1 MAAEGKFRQSLNLFD
16 SMAITMGSM
25 IGSGIF
31 IVSSDIARNVGS
43 PGWLLVIW
51 AITAVMTVLAAASYG
66 ELAGMMPQAGG
77 VYVYL
82 REAFSP
88 LFGFLYGW
96 TLFMVIQCGTIAAV
110 GMAFAKFSGVI
121 VPWISESNVLLAIGP
136 VKVTTTL
143 VVTVLSIL
151 LLTWINTRG
160 IREGK
165 RLQNIFTYTK
175 VIILLA
181 FIALGIYI
189 AYTTRLHVFGSDG
202 FWKAARFE
210 GGSQVPLAGRALVIA
225 LAISMVGSLFSADA
239 WYNITFTSGEV
250 INPKKTIARSLV
262 LGTFIVCVLYFLVNV
277 VYVMAL
283 PVQGSPDGATVMDRG
298 IQFASEDRVA
308 TAVIYGI
315 FGKNA
320 EMLMALVVM
329 ISTFGCNNG
338 IILSGA
344 RVYYA
349 MAKDRLFFSRT
360 GKLNE
365 RGVPAYG
372 LWVQATW
379 SILLCLTGTYSQL
392 LDYVIFAALLFYV
405 LAILAIFILR
415 RKHPEW
421 PRPFKAFGYPVLPAM
436 YILLCLVIIVSLLID
451 KPDYTGFGLVI
462 VLSGIPVYYL
472 WRKLSAKTA
481 E

>member
-1 MAAEGKFRQSLNLFD
+1 M
-16 SMAITMGSM
+16 
-25 IGSGIF
+25 
-31 IVSSDIARNVGS
+31 
-43 PGWLLVIW
+43 
-51 AITAVMTVLAAASYG
+51 
-66 ELAGMMPQAGG
+66 
-77 VYVYL
+77 
-82 REAFSP
+82 
-88 LFGFLYGW
+88 
-96 TLFMVIQCGTIAAV
+96 
-110 GMAFAKFSGVI
+110 
-121 VPWISESNVLLAIGP
+121 
-136 VKVTTTL
+136 KVTTTL